1 MAQDHPNAHDGHL
14 RDGHRRSHH
23 HHSDHHSGHRRDGA
37 SARIGFAFWLNF
49 IFTLIELVGGV
60 LTNSV
65 AIISDAVHDL
75 GDTLAIGFGWGAA
88 KLAERGPDARY
99 TYGYRRLSLL
109 SALVNGVILIVGSV
123 WILSEALPR
132 LWTPQL
138 PHTGGMLG
146 LALLGFAVNGFAAWR
161 LSGGA
166 SQNEKVMSWHLLED
180 TLGWAAVL
188 VGAAVMHF
196 TGWAL
201 IDPLLSLGVTL
212 FILVSVMRN
221 LTVTVRLF
229 LQVSPDRELTE
240 RIRSVLEA
248 LDGVSGSHH
257 LHLWSLDGEH
267 HVLTAHLTLAS
278 ELNGAQQLQLKHEI
292 HELLEPFALA
302 HTTIEFELPLERC
315 RDH

>member
-1 MAQDHPNAHDGHL
+1 MGKDHAPHTHADHDHDHAPKRAG
-14 RDGHRRSHH
+14 GGHH
-23 HHSDHHSGHRRDGA
+23 HHHYSA
-37 SARIGFAFWLNF
+37 SERIGFAFWLNF

-60 LTNSV
+60 LTNSI

-75 GDTLAIGFGWGAA
+75 GDTLAIGFGWGAS
-88 KLAERGPDARY
+88 KLSERAPDARF

-109 SALVNGVILIVGSV
+109 SALVNGLILTIGSI
-123 WILSEALPR
+123 WILMQAIPR
-132 LWTPQL
+132 LWAPEL

-146 LALLGFAVNGFAAWR
+146 LALLGVTVNGIAAFR
-161 LSGGA
+161 LSAGA
-166 SQNEKVMSWHLLED
+166 SQNEKMMSWHLIED

-188 VGAAVMHF
+188 VGAVVMHF

-212 FILVSVMRN
+212 FILINVVRN
-221 LTVTVRLF
+221 LRVTLKLF
-229 LQVSPDRELTE
+229 LQVSPDHALTG
-240 RIRSVLEA
+240 RIRSALEA

-267 HVLTAHLTLAS
+267 HVLTAHLTLAA
-278 ELNGAQQLQLKHEI
+278 ELDNTQQLKLKQDI
-292 HELLEPFALA
+292 HELLEPFELA
-302 HTTIEFELPLERC
+302 HTTIEFELPSERC